1 MAAIRPFRAL
11 RYNTR
16 DPLSVAL
23 VTAPPY
29 DCIGPELQDELHRI
43 HPHNI
48 VRIILGK
55 DKPGDSASCNKYTR
69 AAELLDKWTG
79 GGIFVRD
86 PAPALYFYQQEFD
99 VEGKTHL
106 REGFFARVGLE
117 EFGAGRIYPH
127 EETMSGPKEDRLRLL
142 RATRAN
148 ASAVFALYP
157 DESNGVTALFHAGGL
172 GEPIAQTVDSD
183 GVVHRLF
190 ACTDPDTLRRV
201 SKELADKPLFIA
213 DGHHRYETA
222 LAYRKELQAAG
233 ESLGPDHPASSVLM
247 MCVSMHHPGLAVL
260 PTHRVVWGLP
270 DLSTERLRD
279 ATAEHFEWTELVGAE
294 ATSPR
299 LSLHLRQ
306 VEACPESRPGR
317 DRRGH
322 VFGLWTRD
330 TTKAFL
336 LKLKDP
342 KVMDLLAPDHSK
354 AWRRL
359 DVAILQKV
367 LLEHDLPKAVAA
379 ADKMRL
385 SYVHLAQQAF
395 DAVHEDGADAAFVVR
410 PLPVTSLQDLAKEGE
425 RMPAKSTYFYPKV
438 LSGLV
443 LNPLSD

>member
-1 MAAIRPFRAL
+1 MATVSPFRAL

-48 VRIILGK
+48 VRLILGK
-55 DKPGDSASCNKYTR
+55 EEAGDSADRNKYTR

-79 GGIFVRD
+79 GGVLVRD
-86 PAPALYFYQQEFD
+86 AEPALYFYQQEFD
-99 VEGKTHL
+99 VEGKTYL
-106 REGFFARVGLE
+106 REGFFARIGLE

-127 EETMSGPKEDRLRLL
+127 EETMSGPKEDRLRLM

-157 DESNGVTALFHAGGL
+157 DESNGVTALFHADGL
-172 GEPIAQTVDSD
+172 GEPLAQTVDSD

-201 SKELADKPLFIA
+201 SKELADKPFFIA

-233 ESLGPDHPASSVLM
+233 ESIGPDHPASSVLM
-247 MCVSMHHPGLAVL
+247 MCVSMHHPGLVVL

-279 ATAEHFEWTELVGAE
+279 ATAGHFEWTELVGAE

-306 VEACPESRPGR
+306 AEACPEHG
-317 DRRGH
+317 RRGH

-342 KVMDLLAPDHSK
+342 KVMDRLAPDHSK

-367 LLEHDLPKAVAA
+367 LLEHDLPKAVKDAGA
-379 ADKMRL
+379 LRL

-395 DAVHEDGADAAFVVR
+395 DAVHEEGADAAFVVR

-425 RMPAKSTYFYPKV
+425 RMPSKSTYFYPKV

>member
-1 MAAIRPFRAL
+1 MATVRPFRAL

-48 VRIILGK
+48 VRLILGK
-55 DKPGDSASCNKYTR
+55 EEAGDSADRNKYTR

-79 GGIFVRD
+79 GGVLVRD
-86 PAPALYFYQQEFD
+86 AEPALYFYQQEFD
-99 VEGKTHL
+99 VEGKTYL
-106 REGFFARVGLE
+106 REGFFARIGLE

-127 EETMSGPKEDRLRLL
+127 EETMSGPKEDRLRLM

-157 DESNGVTALFHAGGL
+157 DESNGVTALFHADGL
-172 GEPIAQTVDSD
+172 GEPLAQTVDSD

-201 SKELADKPLFIA
+201 SKELADKPFFIA

-233 ESLGPDHPASSVLM
+233 ESIGPDHPASSVLM
-247 MCVSMHHPGLAVL
+247 MCVSMHHPGLVVL

-279 ATAEHFEWTELVGAE
+279 ATAGHFEWTELVGAE

-306 VEACPESRPGR
+306 AEACPEHG
-317 DRRGH
+317 RRGH

-342 KVMDLLAPDHSK
+342 KVMDRLAPDHSK

-367 LLEHDLPKAVAA
+367 LLEHDLPKAVKDAGA
-379 ADKMRL
+379 LRL

-395 DAVHEDGADAAFVVR
+395 DAVHEEGADAAFVVR
-410 PLPVTSLQDLAKEGE
+410 PLPVTSLQDVAREGE
-425 RMPAKSTYFYPKV
+425 RMPPKSTYFYPKV

-443 LNPLSD
+443 INPLSD

>member
-1 MAAIRPFRAL
+1 MATVRPFRAL

-55 DKPGDSASCNKYTR
+55 DKPGDSASRNKYAR

-79 GGIFVRD
+79 GGVLMRD
-86 PAPALYFYQQEFD
+86 AEPALYFYQQEFD
-99 VEGKTHL
+99 VEGKTYL

-117 EFGAGRIYPH
+117 EFGAGRIFPH

-172 GEPIAQTVDSD
+172 GEPLAQTVDSD

-201 SKELADKPLFIA
+201 SKELADKPFFIA

-233 ESLGPDHPASSVLM
+233 ESIGPDHPASSVLM
-247 MCVSMHHPGLAVL
+247 MCVSMHHPGLAIL

-279 ATAEHFEWTELVGAE
+279 TTAEHFEWTELVGAE

-306 VEACPESRPGR
+306 AA
-317 DRRGH
+317 GH

-330 TTKAFL
+330 TSEAFIL
-336 LKLKDP
+336 RLKDP
-342 KVMDLLAPDHSK
+342 KVMDRLAADHLK
-354 AWRRL
+354 VWRRL

-367 LLEHDLPKAVAA
+367 LLEHDLPKTVKDAGAL
-379 ADKMRL
+379 RL

-395 DAVHEDGADAAFVVR
+395 DAVHEDGADAAFVVQ
-410 PLPVTSLQDLAKEGE
+410 PLPVTSLQDVAREGE
-425 RMPAKSTYFYPKV
+425 RMPPKSTYFYPKV

-443 LNPLSD
+443 INPLSD

>member
-55 DKPGDSASCNKYTR
+55 DEPGDSASRNKYTR
-69 AAELLDKWTG
+69 AADSLERWIA
-79 GGIFVRD
+79 GGILVRD
-86 PAPALYFYQQEFD
+86 AEPALYFYQQEFD
-99 VEGKTHL
+99 VEGQTYL

-172 GEPIAQTVDSD
+172 GEPLAQTVDSD

-190 ACTDPDTLRRV
+190 ACTDPDTLRCV

-233 ESLGPDHPASSVLM
+233 EEVGPDHPASSVLA

-270 DLSTERLRD
+270 DLSTGRLRD
-279 ATAEHFEWTELVGAE
+279 ATAEHFEWTEFTGAE

-306 VEACPESRPGR
+306 AE
-317 DRRGH
+317 GH

-336 LKLKDP
+336 LRLKDP
-342 KVMDLLAPDHSK
+342 KVMDRLAADRSK

-367 LLEHDLPKAVAA
+367 LLEHDLPKAVKDAGA
-379 ADKMRL
+379 LRL
-385 SYVHLAQQAF
+385 SYVHLAQEAF
-395 DAVHEDGADAAFVVR
+395 DAVHEEGADAAFVVR
-410 PLPVTSLQDLAKEGE
+410 PLPVTSLQDVAKEGE
-425 RMPAKSTYFYPKV
+425 RMPSKSTYFYPKV

-443 LNPLSD
+443 FNPLSD

>member
-1 MAAIRPFRAL
+1 MASIRPFRAL

-55 DKPGDSASCNKYTR
+55 DKPSDSASRNKYTR
-69 AAELLDKWTG
+69 AAELMDKWTG

-86 PAPALYFYQQEFD
+86 PAPALYFYQQEFGI
-99 VEGKTHL
+99 EGKTRL

-148 ASAVFALYP
+148 ASAVFGLYP

-172 GEPIAQTVDSD
+172 GEPLAQTVDSD

-233 ESLGPDHPASSVLM
+233 ESIGPDHPASSVLM

-270 DLSTERLRD
+270 DLSTERLLD
-279 ATAEHFEWTELVGAE
+279 ATAEHFEWTDLVGAE

-299 LSLHLRQ
+299 LSLHLHQ
-306 VEACPESRPGR
+306 AE
-317 DRRGH
+317 GH
-322 VFGLWTRD
+322 AFGLWTRD

-336 LKLKDP
+336 LRLKAP
-342 KVMDLLAPDHSK
+342 KVMDRLAPDRSK

-359 DVAILQKV
+359 DVAVLQKV
-367 LLEHDLPKAVAA
+367 LLEHDLPKAVKDAGG
-379 ADKMRL
+379 MRL

-395 DAVHEDGADAAFVVR
+395 DAVHEDGADAAVVLR
-410 PLPVTSLQDLAKEGE
+410 PLPVSSLQEVAAAGE
-425 RMPAKSTYFYPKV
+425 RMPPKSTYFYPKV

>member
-1 MAAIRPFRAL
+1 MATVRPFRAL

-29 DCIGPELQDELHRI
+29 DCIGPELQDELYRI

-55 DKPGDSASCNKYTR
+55 DEPGDSPDRNKYTR
-69 AAELLDKWTG
+69 AADSLERWIA
-79 GGIFVRD
+79 GGILVRD
-86 PAPALYFYQQEFD
+86 AEPALYFYQQEFD
-99 VEGKTHL
+99 VEGKTYL
-106 REGFFARVGLE
+106 REGFFTRVGLE
-117 EFGAGRIYPH
+117 EFGAGWIYPH

-157 DESNGVTALFHAGGL
+157 DESNGVTALFHAGCL
-172 GEPIAQTVDSD
+172 GEPLAQTVDSD

-201 SKELADKPLFIA
+201 SKELADKPFFIA

-233 ESLGPDHPASSVLM
+233 ESIGPDHPASSVLM

-270 DLSTERLRD
+270 DLSIERLRD

-299 LSLHLRQ
+299 LELHLK
-306 VEACPESRPGR
+306 EAE
-317 DRRGH
+317 GH
-322 VFGLWTRD
+322 AFGLWTRD
-330 TTKAFL
+330 TSEAFILRLKA
-336 LKLKDP
+336 P
-342 KVMDLLAPDHSK
+342 KVMDRLAPDHSK
-354 AWRRL
+354 TWRRL
-359 DVAILQKV
+359 DVAILQRV
-367 LLEHDLPKAVAA
+367 LLEHDLPKAVKDAGA
-379 ADKMRL
+379 LRL
-385 SYVHLAQQAF
+385 SYAHLAQQAF
-395 DAVHEDGADAAFVVR
+395 DAVHEDGADAAFVVC
-410 PLPVTSLQDLAKEGE
+410 PLPVTSLQDVAREGE
-425 RMPAKSTYFYPKV
+425 RMPPKSTYFYPKV

-443 LNPLSD
+443 INPLSD

>member
-55 DKPGDSASCNKYTR
+55 DKPGDTASRNKYTR
-69 AAELLDKWTG
+69 AADSLERWIA
-79 GGIFVRD
+79 GGILVRD
-86 PAPALYFYQQEFD
+86 AEPALYFYQQEFD
-99 VEGKTHL
+99 VEGKTYL

-157 DESNGVTALFHAGGL
+157 DESNGITALFHAGGL
-172 GEPIAQTVDSD
+172 GEPLAQTVDSD

-201 SKELADKPLFIA
+201 AKELADKPFFIA

-233 ESLGPDHPASSVLM
+233 EEVGPDHPASSVLM
-247 MCVSMHHPGLAVL
+247 MCVSMHHPGLTVL
-260 PTHRVVWGLP
+260 PTHRVLSGLP

-279 ATAEHFEWTELVGAE
+279 ATAEHFEWTEFTGAE

-299 LSLHLRQ
+299 LSLHLK
-306 VEACPESRPGR
+306 ETPG
-317 DRRGH
+317 H
-322 VFGLWTRD
+322 IFGLWTRD

-342 KVMDLLAPDHSK
+342 KVMDRLAADHSK

-359 DVAILQKV
+359 DVAILRCV
-367 LLEHDLPKAVAA
+367 LLEEDLPKAVKDAGA
-379 ADKMRL
+379 LRL
-385 SYVHLAQQAF
+385 SYVHLAQEAF
-395 DAVHEDGADAAFVVR
+395 DAVHEEGADAAFVVR
-410 PLPVTSLQDLAKEGE
+410 PLPVTSLQDVAREGE
-425 RMPAKSTYFYPKV
+425 RMPPKSTYFYPKV